1 MKSNYRCSQMNLYTA
16 LRMVWS
22 NFLLYWA
29 LFEGYKELYNEA
41 YAATALAAIQ
51 AAEAMP
57 DHEVNTGESEVIRIE
72 LQTQAESVCWDFA
85 KTKGYINTLYKDKNE
100 REKNY
105 KQAGEE
111 YYDKAL
117 KGDWDSTEEMGKAN
131 KIYVTTNAVALKA
144 NDNMPDLFPTTVGVN
159 SAAFASKHQVYMSSK
174 DMSVETSDK
183 IKANNDCYDT
193 ARDMM
198 YDASV
203 IFRNDED
210 KAKKFVWDRILK
222 SVGVR
227 QAGLEGTVK
236 DKTTKEM
243 LEGVIVE
250 LQLEEELK
258 FEVVTDANG
267 KFSARGIIAG
277 KYSYRIICVGKKTIT
292 GVKEVKTSRVSRM
305 KFEMENM

>member
-16 LRMVWS
+16 LRMVWN

-41 YAATALAAIQ
+41 YATTALAAIQ

-57 DHEVNTGESEVIRIE
+57 DHEVNTGESEEIRIE
-72 LQTQAESVCWDFA
+72 LQTLAESVCWDFS
-85 KTKGYINTLYKDKNE
+85 KTKGYINTVYKDKNE

-111 YYDKAL
+111 FYDKAI
-117 KGDWDSTEEMGKAN
+117 KGDWDSVEEMGKVN
-131 KIYVTTNAVALKA
+131 KIYVTANAVVLKA

-159 SAAFASKHQVYMSSK
+159 SAAFASKHQVYMTSK

-183 IKANNDCYDT
+183 VKANNDCFDT

-210 KAKKFVWDRILK
+210 KANKFIWDRILK

-236 DKTTKEM
+236 DKATKEM
-243 LEGVIVE
+243 LEGVVVE
-250 LQLEEELK
+250 LQLEGEPK

-267 KFSARGIIAG
+267 KFSARGLTAG
-277 KYSYRIICVGKKTIT
+277 KYRYAIKCVGKKTIT
-292 GVKEVKTSRVSRM
+292 GEKVLKTSTVSRM
-305 KFEMENM
+305 KFEMEDL